1 MISVNYGAFLAYLV
15 NAPSATCCRTLPP
28 TVLPRSNPVT
38 TKRMSL
44 LAALALALPIAALA
58 STPSMAA
65 PHKKPAH
72 VAHRAAHKAST
83 HHTITHRKAKPKTA
97 HVAAH

>member
-1 MISVNYGAFLAYLV
+1 M
-15 NAPSATCCRTLPP
+15 
-28 TVLPRSNPVT
+28 T

-44 LAALALALPIAALA
+44 LAALALALPIAALT
-58 STPSMAA
+58 STPSMAAA